1 MDRKVKKIN
10 VRLLQI
16 KEQPL
21 PIRTPYIKLDQA
33 LKFCG
38 IAETGGHAKELVEK
52 GAVRV
57 NGETCLMRG
66 KKLSAG
72 DTFEYKDTRFLITNE
87 NEHI

>member
-1 MDRKVKKIN
+1 MNNKIKKIN

-21 PIRTPYIKLDQA
+21 PIHTPFIKLDQA

-66 KKLSAG
+66 KKLAEG
-72 DTFEYKDTRFLITNE
+72 DTFEYKDTRFLVVKE